1 MSEKKRRRKWS
12 AAEKLRIVLLG
23 MEPGAEVSEVCRR
36 EGLSP
41 TQYYAWKSQLLSSAD
56 AVFGGSK
63 PKASNKHREAAMEAK
78 LLRLK
83 SVIAEITAEN
93 LELKK
98 TLLD

>member
-1 MSEKKRRRKWS
+1 
-12 AAEKLRIVLLG
+12 VLMG
-23 MEPGAEVSEVCRR
+23 NEPGAEVTEVCRR
-36 EGLSP
+36 VGLSP
-41 TQYYAWKSQLLSSAD
+41 KQYYPWKSQLLCIAV

-63 PKASNKHREAAMEAK
+63 PNASNQHREAAMEAK
-78 LLRLK
+78 LSRLK

>member
-41 TQYYAWKSQLLSSAD
+41 TQNYAWKSQLLSSAE
-56 AVFGGSK
+56 AVFGGST
-63 PKASNKHREAAMEAK
+63 PKASNQHREAAMEAK
-78 LLRLK
+78 LSRLK